1 MVSPGKIGYCLVCV
15 GIIVYGIWDYLS
27 NFEQNKCLMTY
38 MFEMPEYIQLP
49 LGKRLKENYPRYRL
63 FIYGEGQYARKLESK
78 RKVPVNGVPVLFIPG
93 NAGSYRQARSLAS
106 VAHRRANDK
115 RFSFHFNYFTI
126 DFNEELSALYGG
138 MLQSQTE
145 FVHECVKKILSLYES
160 NKPTSVVLVGHSMG
174 GMIARALFTLP
185 EFDQNSV
192 NTIITQATP
201 HQAPV
206 ISLDRMI
213 ATYYS
218 RVNNYWRT
226 HSNTTLKHVTVV
238 STGGGYRDV
247 LVRNELTSL
256 RGIADPDLS
265 ISTSTMSVPN
275 AWVSTDHLCAVWC
288 KQMVMLTKRAMFDII
303 DPATLQVTINTNE
316 RMNVFK
322 HHFLSNPGTKKIPE
336 YWRDEILLYEEIPWV
351 VKKEKT
357 WEFAKKRVLEDYY
370 YAVPMDLE
378 DVNSFVAI
386 SNVDLQDWIC
396 ICKIERNEER
406 CKTCKSLSQKGKI
419 IPPFDSYRKIIHIDY
434 KDYPEMTHVVL
445 IITSGPNQVE
455 VMGDSYNKDYRH
467 LSYKLPSVP
476 DILMTYPESVTK
488 GVSVLTLYND
498 SLFYN
503 LQLKGLDSVLR
514 AYTAK
519 LVPKHCTSNK
529 DLHEGNMMS
538 LHVPW
543 SQEDVYSFS
552 RLNEIGN
559 LSIKL
564 QSLASPVEDNNESV
578 ELRIYKDPTCSYQLK
593 IIASPTESLGQFIRF
608 YGKLFPS
615 FMLAIVLMGL
625 VFQLHQIRRE
635 RKCPDIIEAIAS
647 FGAPFKIL
655 PVVVIFRFILN
666 NESFEGLITRFGLPQ
681 EDGRELTK
689 SGLYSA
695 TLPLMLYIISLGV
708 VNVHCYLLIMA
719 LNIISK
725 VAAVLFGWIPS
736 LLFTFCEKIKVIL
749 LILAILTSCILC
761 GSLGIIISYICF
773 VLQLARLCH
782 LARVLKHR
790 NDTTKFNLGVTILL
804 IYLWVVALSFPASIS
819 WAKNMRYTFILPDD
833 SNKLMSVLSV
843 LSISCLVV
851 LDNPISARESYLY
864 VAPAVYVVNVLLL
877 LYGMV
882 SLYRIVYAVTSVLL
896 GLAVTRMVYYFK
908 HGQHIDIGQ
917 DKSD

>member
-1 MVSPGKIGYCLVCV
+1 MVSPWKIGYCLVCV

-27 NFEQNKCLMTY
+27 NFEKNKCHMTY
-38 MFEMPEYIQLP
+38 MFEMPEYIQIP
-49 LGKRLKENYPRYRL
+49 LGKRLKEKYPRYRL
-63 FIYGEGQYARKLESK
+63 FIYGEGQYARKLESN
-78 RKVPVNGVPVLFIPG
+78 RKVPVNGVPILFIPG

-115 RFSFHFNYFTI
+115 RYSFHFNYYTI

-138 MLQSQTE
+138 MLQSQTD
-145 FVHECVKKILSLYES
+145 FVHECVKKILSLYEY
-160 NKPTSVVLVGHSMG
+160 NKPSSVLLVGHSMG

-185 EFDQNSV
+185 EFDQSSV

-206 ISLDRMI
+206 ISFDRMI

-218 RVNNYWRT
+218 SVNNYWRT

-247 LVRNELTSL
+247 LVRNGLTSL
-256 RGIADPDLS
+256 RGITDPDLS

-322 HHFLSNPGTKKIPE
+322 HHFLSNPGTKKIPD
-336 YWRDEILLYEEIPWV
+336 YWKAEIQLYEEIPWV

-357 WEFAKKRVLEDYY
+357 WEFAKKRVAEDYY
-370 YAVPMDLE
+370 YAVPMDQE
-378 DVNSFVAI
+378 SVNSFVAI

-396 ICKIERNEER
+396 ICKIETNEER

-445 IITSGPNQVE
+445 IIPAAPTQVE

-476 DILMTYPESVTK
+476 DIVMTYPESVTK

-514 AYTAK
+514 AYTVQ

-552 RLNEIGN
+552 RINEIGN

-564 QSLASPVEDNNESV
+564 QSLASPIEDTNESV
-578 ELRIYKDPTCSYQLK
+578 ELRIYIDPTCSYQLK

-608 YGKLFPS
+608 YGGLFPS
-615 FMLAIVLMGL
+615 FMLAILLMGL

-635 RKCPDIIEAIAS
+635 RKCADIIEAISS
-647 FGAPFKIL
+647 FGAPYKIL

-666 NESFEGLITRFGLPQ
+666 NESFEALITSFGLPQ
-681 EDGRELTK
+681 EDSRELTK

-695 TLPLMLYIISLGV
+695 ALPLMLYIISLGV

-719 LNIISK
+719 LHIFSRL
-725 VAAVLFGWIPS
+725 AAVLFGWIPS
-736 LLFTFCEKIKVIL
+736 LLFTFCKKIKVL
-749 LILAILTSCILC
+749 LLTLAILTSCILC

-773 VLQLARLCH
+773 VIQLARLCH
-782 LARVLKHR
+782 LTRVS
-790 NDTTKFNLGVTILL
+790 NNGNIATKFNFGVTILL
-804 IYLWVVALSFPASIS
+804 IFLWVVVLSFPASIS
-819 WAKNMRYTFILPDD
+819 WAKNLRYSFILLDD

-843 LSISCLVV
+843 LSISCLIV

-864 VAPAVYVVNVLLL
+864 VAPGVYVINVLLL

-882 SLYRIVYAVTSVLL
+882 SMYRIVYAVTSVLL
-896 GLAVTRMVYYFK
+896 GLAITRIIYYFK
-908 HGQHIDIGQ
+908 NGQHIDIEQ
-917 DKSD
+917 EKSD